1 VTRTPPPVQPDE
13 RAPAR
18 KRGPVPKLSIDK
30 IAAAVVAVG
39 FDAASVTS
47 VAQHLGVTHAALY
60 RYIDDRDGMMRAA
73 LERATGAWEWP
84 ELVDDWREVLWNE
97 ARSWWKFCQHHPGF
111 VGVLASTP
119 GMPRPM
125 SRRTV
130 QVAVRL
136 RSLGIASGDA
146 LIAVDLMTD
155 TIHDIFHRAAQREGV
170 IEGVITMSP
179 EDAAEHLEG
188 VPDDMVEV
196 IVNAL
201 IGDPWP
207 WFSRKLELIIDGLAA
222 RSN

>member
-1 VTRTPPPVQPDE
+1 MTRTPPPVQPDE

-18 KRGPVPKLSIDK
+18 KRGPAPRLSHDK
-30 IAAAVVAVG
+30 IADAALAVG

-47 VAQHLGVTHAALY
+47 VASHLGVTHAALY
-60 RYIDDRDGMMRAA
+60 RYIGDRDGMMRAA
-73 LERATGAWEWP
+73 LERATGDWEWP

-97 ARSWWKFCQHHPGF
+97 ARGWWAFCEAHPGF
-111 VGVLASTP
+111 VTALASTP
-119 GMPRPM
+119 GMPGPM

-130 QVAVRL
+130 RVALQL
-136 RSLGIASGDA
+136 RTLGVASDDA
-146 LIAVDLMTD
+146 LIAVDLITD
-155 TIHDIFHRAAQREGV
+155 TIHDIFHRAAQRDGV
-170 IEGVITMSP
+170 IEGVIAMSSD
-179 EDAAEHLEG
+179 EVEAHLEG

-222 RSN
+222 RNA